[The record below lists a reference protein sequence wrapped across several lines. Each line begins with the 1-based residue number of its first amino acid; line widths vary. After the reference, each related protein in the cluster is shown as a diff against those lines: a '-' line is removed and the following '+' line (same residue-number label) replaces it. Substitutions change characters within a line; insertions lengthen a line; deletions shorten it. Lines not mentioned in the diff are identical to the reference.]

1 MTLEQAYKKVHMMDE
16 VLDSDILNDEEY
28 TSVAKRRFKLMEL
41 IGLEEQRQKQLETYN
56 PIETYRPKLSDWE
69 RGFLDGFVIQG
80 HKCHY
85 ITERQKTV
93 LHLIVLATT
102 VMNPQK
108 NVTNNINCCIIHHI
122 KTCKVLNSGFDVID
136 VIDFHSYYL
145 TP

>member
-93 LHLIVLATT
+93 LHLIGGFEQFQYNGYVFKF
-102 VMNPQK
+102 VK
-108 NVTNNINCCIIHHI
+108 NALLVEKINEKSFLEEI
-122 KTCKVLNSGFDVID
+122 
-136 VIDFHSYYL
+136 
-145 TP
+145 